1 MQIDYFL
8 SIKYYCTNMAHPF
21 EKIFDN
27 ALKESTLFNNEVLIQ
42 AEKLKDKGYRGEEI
56 AQVLNKLQ
64 KSLIDKDE
72 AEIVNEALEEFRHYL
87 EE

>member
-1 MQIDYFL
+1 
-8 SIKYYCTNMAHPF
+8 MAHPF
-21 EKIFDN
+21 EKMFDK
-27 ALKESTLFNNEVLIQ
+27 ALKESTPFNNEVLIQ

-64 KSLIDKDE
+64 KSLIDNDE
-72 AEIVNEALEEFRHYL
+72 AQLVDEALEEFRHFL